1 MHVVHVKQCNR
12 IDKRQTLKDSMFKR
26 IKQIA
31 AVALGITSMLAQ
43 ADTIK
48 LAQDAPSEYT
58 VVKGD
63 TLWDISARFLK
74 SPWLWPKVWEVNSQ
88 IYNPHL
94 IYPGDVIYLYWE
106 DGEPRLGRKPGTL
119 VLTPE
124 VKVVPREEAIA
135 SIPLRDVQAFLNDSR
150 VVDNQMLADAPY
162 VLGGKNQ
169 RILAANDDRVY
180 VRGELLDD
188 SRQQSLYRPLIEYV
202 DPNTGESLGY
212 ELHRV
217 ADALVRGSE
226 GDTISVDIR
235 NSTEEVRLKDIL
247 IPTGEAPLVTRFMP
261 RPGPELDNVEVI
273 AVLNGVA
280 NIGQFNSVTIN
291 AGEREGIE
299 PGSVYAIY
307 NRGEEIRDPKTGEKL
322 QLPAERAGELM
333 VYKTFDKVSYALVM
347 RATEVIQVGDPLRQ
361 P

>member
-1 MHVVHVKQCNR
+1 
-12 IDKRQTLKDSMFKR
+12 MFKR

-31 AVALGITSMLAQ
+31 AVALGVTSLLTQ

-74 SPWLWPKVWEVNSQ
+74 SPWLWPKVWEVNAQ

-106 DGEPRLGRKPGTL
+106 NGEPRLGRKPGTV

-124 VKVVPREEAIA
+124 VKTVPREEAVT

-150 VVDNQMLADAPY
+150 VVDDQMLTDAPY

-180 VRGELLDD
+180 VRGELLDN
-188 SRQQSLYRPLIEYV
+188 SRQQSLYRPLTQYV

-217 ADALVRGSE
+217 ADALVSASE
-226 GDTISVDIR
+226 NDMISVDIR
-235 NSTEEVRLKDIL
+235 NSLEEVRLKDIL
-247 IPTGEAPLVTRFMP
+247 IPTGESPLVTRFMP
-261 RPGPELDNVEVI
+261 RPGPELENVEVI

-299 PGSVYAIY
+299 PGSVYSIY

>member
-1 MHVVHVKQCNR
+1 
-12 IDKRQTLKDSMFKR
+12 MFKR

-31 AVALGITSMLAQ
+31 AVALGVTSLLTQ

-63 TLWDISARFLK
+63 TLWDISARFLQ

-106 DGEPRLGRKPGTL
+106 NGEPRLGRKPGTV

-124 VKVVPREEAIA
+124 VKTVRREEAVT

-150 VVDNQMLADAPY
+150 VVDDQMLTDAPY

-180 VRGELLDD
+180 VRGELLDN
-188 SRQQSLYRPLIEYV
+188 SRQQSLYRPLTQYV

-217 ADALVRGSE
+217 ADALVSASE
-226 GDTISVDIR
+226 NDMISVDIR
-235 NSTEEVRLKDIL
+235 NSLEEVRLKDIL
-247 IPTGEAPLVTRFMP
+247 IPTGESPLVTRFMP
-261 RPGPELDNVEVI
+261 RPGPELENVEVI

>member
-1 MHVVHVKQCNR
+1 V
-12 IDKRQTLKDSMFKR
+12 
-26 IKQIA
+26 
-31 AVALGITSMLAQ
+31 LA
-43 ADTIK
+43 
-48 LAQDAPSEYT
+48 
-58 VVKGD
+58 
-63 TLWDISARFLK
+63 
-74 SPWLWPKVWEVNSQ
+74 
-88 IYNPHL
+88 
-94 IYPGDVIYLYWE
+94 
-106 DGEPRLGRKPGTL
+106 
-119 VLTPE
+119 PE
-124 VKVVPREEAIA
+124 VKTVPREEAVT

-150 VVDNQMLADAPY
+150 VVDDQMLTDAPY

-180 VRGELLDD
+180 VRGELLDN
-188 SRQQSLYRPLIEYV
+188 SRQQSLYRPLTQYV

-217 ADALVRGSE
+217 ADALVSASE
-226 GDTISVDIR
+226 NDMISVDIR
-235 NSTEEVRLKDIL
+235 NSLEEVRLKDIL
-247 IPTGEAPLVTRFMP
+247 IPTGESPLVTRFMP
-261 RPGPELDNVEVI
+261 RPGPELENVEVI

>member
-1 MHVVHVKQCNR
+1 
-12 IDKRQTLKDSMFKR
+12 MFKR

-31 AVALGITSMLAQ
+31 AVALGVTSLLTQ

-74 SPWLWPKVWEVNSQ
+74 SPWLWPKVWEVNAQ

-106 DGEPRLGRKPGTL
+106 NGEPRLGRKPGTV

-124 VKVVPREEAIA
+124 VKTVPREEAVT

-150 VVDNQMLADAPY
+150 VVDDQMLTDAPY

-180 VRGELLDD
+180 VRGELLDN
-188 SRQQSLYRPLIEYV
+188 SRQQSLYRPLTQYV

-217 ADALVRGSE
+217 ADALVSASE
-226 GDTISVDIR
+226 NDMISVDIR
-235 NSTEEVRLKDIL
+235 NSLEEVRLKDIL
-247 IPTGEAPLVTRFMP
+247 IPTGESPLVTRFMP
-261 RPGPELDNVEVI
+261 GPGPELENVEVI

>member
-1 MHVVHVKQCNR
+1 MQCNR

-31 AVALGITSMLAQ
+31 AVALGVTSLLTQ

-74 SPWLWPKVWEVNSQ
+74 SPWLWPKVWEVNAQ

-106 DGEPRLGRKPGTL
+106 NGEPRLGRKPGTV

-124 VKVVPREEAIA
+124 VKTVPREEAVT

-150 VVDNQMLADAPY
+150 VVDDQMLTDAPY

-180 VRGELLDD
+180 VRGELLDN
-188 SRQQSLYRPLIEYV
+188 SRQQSLYRPLTQYV

-217 ADALVRGSE
+217 ADALVSASE
-226 GDTISVDIR
+226 NDMISVDIR
-235 NSTEEVRLKDIL
+235 NSLEEVRLKDIL
-247 IPTGEAPLVTRFMP
+247 IPTGESPLVTRFMP
-261 RPGPELDNVEVI
+261 RPGPELENVEVI

-299 PGSVYAIY
+299 PGSVYSIY